1 MLAQVSPGVTHNLL
15 TQVSPGAAHNSL
27 TQDSPI
33 DHIFSSLRK
42 WARALDGV
50 LRTPYP
56 QTLGQRPARNA
67 GGHFKNCPIYA
78 RCRFCRRQFLEFLKS
93 LFLKTGQILP
103 GMILE
108 GVQIWDELKRPDF
121 ENRQNCTL
129 PILGDCKN
137 CL

>member
-67 GGHFKNCPIYA
+67 DGIFSKAVFLTP
-78 RCRFCRRQFLEFLKS
+78 CRFCRRQFLGVFEKPCFENRAEFAGTD
-93 LFLKTGQILP
+93 FG
-103 GMILE
+103 
-108 GVQIWDELKRPDF
+108 GVQVWAELKRPDF